1 MRNKIALALFVALA
15 YCVGWG
21 SSGAAAPQGNQAG
34 IKEVLR
40 QSEQPQRPAR
50 PLRQVLPPARR
61 QELKRAAVGQFTEDE
76 IRMVPRGIV
85 RPDAMIRTFRRLDLS
100 DEQRAKLRELARHYG
115 NRLPAL
121 NQLQMA
127 QNLAL
132 EEAIYSPDFDP
143 QVVEQKVNE
152 LAATQTERLKL
163 QTRIMLELRQ
173 ILTPEQVLKFRE
185 YLEEERRNPP
195 H

>member
-1 MRNKIALALFVALA
+1 
-15 YCVGWG
+15 
-21 SSGAAAPQGNQAG
+21 
-34 IKEVLR
+34 
-40 QSEQPQRPAR
+40 
-50 PLRQVLPPARR
+50 
-61 QELKRAAVGQFTEDE
+61 
-76 IRMVPRGIV
+76 MVPRGIV

-185 YLEEERRNPP
+185 YLEEERRNPLTLTQQP
-195 H
+195 VNFGGRFSRKARTPSR